1 MVYRKYES
9 GHEKR
14 KKKRRLEA
22 AAQSQKGALDRFVV
36 KESRFSPKNQTPD
49 ADPEEGRGDDANI
62 GVQAEAQNA
71 ETVQGDDAS
80 IGVKVEV
87 QNAGI
92 VQGGH
97 AKIAVADEVSGH
109 ADVVNPSLDTSP
121 SIEGNSDVI
130 NNELHLDIF
139 DPRTWD
145 ALDSKMID
153 TFVEEGPKRDL
164 SIEKGPKD
172 KFSRR
177 FSASSYTR
185 VLSNGEK
192 CDREWLVYSKGA

>member
-1 MVYRKYES
+1 MYRKYES

-36 KESRFSPKNQTPD
+36 KESRFSPENRTPNVD
-49 ADPEEGRGDDANI
+49 PADDRHGDDANI
-62 GVQAEAQNA
+62 GLQVEAQNA
-71 ETVQGDDAS
+71 EMVQGDRAS
-80 IGVKVEV
+80 I
-87 QNAGI
+87 AI
-92 VQGGH
+92 
-97 AKIAVADEVSGH
+97 IADEVSGH
-109 ADVVNPSLDTSP
+109 TDVVNSSLDTSP
-121 SIEGNSDVI
+121 SIEGDSIGIDND
-130 NNELHLDIF
+130 LQADIF

-145 ALDSKMID
+145 ALDSKMVD
-153 TFVEEGPKRDL
+153 MLVQKGPKRDM

-192 CDREWLVYSKGA
+192 CDREWLVYSKELDRVTEESND